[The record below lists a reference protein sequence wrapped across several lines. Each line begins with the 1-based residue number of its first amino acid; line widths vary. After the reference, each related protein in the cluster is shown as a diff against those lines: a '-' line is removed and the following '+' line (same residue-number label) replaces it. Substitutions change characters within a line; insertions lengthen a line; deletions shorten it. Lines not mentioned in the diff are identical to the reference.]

1 MVQPLKLNGRA
12 SSGGLQP
19 RRPRPASW
27 RRRAAPRVGR
37 NVVDNFETAIER
49 ERKTRGYAIAFSF
62 TKGAHEEAARAR
74 SEKGVEIELV
84 EVATLCEGPP
94 DRATPDLLRIFKKL
108 PTASADLPLMPPPPA
123 KARPTPRQLIESDL
137 RPVG

>member
-1 MVQPLKLNGRA
+1 MVQPLKLNGGSKPLA
-12 SSGGLQP
+12 DCSPDDLD
-19 RRPRPASW
+19 
-27 RRRAAPRVGR
+27 RRAGGAEPAVAGRTPRVGR

-123 KARPTPRQLIESDL
+123 KSRPTPKAVDRK
-137 RPVG
+137 